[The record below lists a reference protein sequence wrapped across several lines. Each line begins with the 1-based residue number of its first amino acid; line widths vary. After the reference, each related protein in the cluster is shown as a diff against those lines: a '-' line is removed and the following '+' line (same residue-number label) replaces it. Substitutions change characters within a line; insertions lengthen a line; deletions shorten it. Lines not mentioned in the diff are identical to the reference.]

1 MAGNGT
7 QVLETAKRRKDG
19 KPVRSTS
26 ARLYLA
32 LASVT
37 ALLLLVEWILAS
49 TPFVE
54 AMPAQEISSEFLKKQ
69 TETWAE
75 MNKLLIELAT
85 LVVGAISGFV
95 VNRDKNAPLPSAQ
108 RRKVTVSWILCG
120 ASLYFGYLSYQQAT
134 WMLSIGF
141 FNAHNPRLWLPM
153 QAQFWTFLFSVIVFA
168 DFIYGGLRHKK
179 PDSGLMEGGGG

>member
-1 MAGNGT
+1 MEGNGT
-7 QVLETAKRRKDG
+7 QVLETAKRRRAR
-19 KPVRSTS
+19 PRLRSTS
-26 ARLYLA
+26 ARLYVA
-32 LASVT
+32 LACVT
-37 ALLLLVEWILAS
+37 ALLLLLEWILAS

-54 AMPAQEISSEFLKKQ
+54 AMPAQEISNEFQKKQ
-69 TETWAE
+69 IETWAE

-95 VNRDKNAPLPSAQ
+95 VQRDKDTSLPPAQ
-108 RRKVTVSWILCG
+108 RRKVTLSWILCG

-168 DFIYGGLRHKK
+168 DFIYGGLRHKNQT
-179 PDSGLMEGGGG
+179 PA